1 MVRPNRQMIHSQQK
15 WIYISDSSRI
25 LYRLMH
31 DYAYVKMLELFWGK
45 LIWHQ
50 WEFVIWY
57 RLYHFGPK
65 SDIDVQT
72 LFLKNLNFKYWR
84 HRNSV
89 TEILW
94 QNPCAK
100 IVLDYLSE
108 IFLDKTLRL
117 ILFCPIFSW
126 LTPLLCK

>member
-1 MVRPNRQMIHSQQK
+1 MEWPNRRQMIHSQQK
-15 WIYISDSSRI
+15 WIYISDSSRTLCCI
-25 LYRLMH
+25 MH
-31 DYAYVKMLELFWGK
+31 DNAYVKMLELFGGK

-65 SDIDVQT
+65 FWSDIDVQT
-72 LFLKNLNFKYWR
+72 LFLKNLNFNYWR
-84 HRNSV
+84 HRNSM

-94 QNPCAK
+94 QNPWAK
-100 IVLDYLSE
+100 IVLDDLSE
-108 IFLDKTLRL
+108 FFLDKTLRL

-126 LTPLLCK
+126 LTP